1 MDFKYKSAAE
11 LSAMT
16 DTEKETYLVQ
26 KRNFEQNSTNEQI
39 KTAVEEAKKE
49 FQTALDA
56 AKSETEA
63 AKTTIETLKATVEEQ
78 GVKMVELTQSKEAM
92 KGESLADTF
101 KAKYDE
107 AVKDVP
113 AGSEGIDKQ
122 VLTAFTFETKAAI
135 STDVMSVNTVDST
148 AFPTAGST
156 GVVNSTIRT
165 IYAKLVGYFTP
176 RVLTSRIMEFVDV
189 QPIENATLI
198 AINETVTGTAAVT
211 PECTVKPVVKM
222 TFSTQEAQADPVAV
236 QWHTT
241 TKLRRFFPW
250 LVNRMEQKFL
260 ELINVAIPD
269 GVLAAI
275 RTGGTAF
282 TPVTGLDISAT
293 PNNYDALG
301 AVIATL
307 ENLGYMPDVVL
318 MNPIAWRNMKQ
329 DKTADG
335 VYTLSNG
342 QSISLVD
349 NGIDWG
355 GRMIAIIRDPKL
367 GLDEFIVGDIFG
379 TVKVGVD
386 SQAMYFE
393 TDGRTD
399 AQATTALTGL
409 SRNIRTHVLEK
420 FVATIIPTGSRAG
433 LVVDTFANVKTLIT
447 PAP

>member
-49 FQTALDA
+49 FQTAL
-56 AKSETEA
+56 EA
-63 AKTTIETLKATVEEQ
+63 AKAETDASKAEVATLKQTVEEQ
-78 GVKMVELTQSKEAM
+78 GVKMVELTKSTEAK

-113 AGSEGIDKQ
+113 AGSEGVDKQ
-122 VLTAFTFETKAAI
+122 VHAAFSFETKAVT

-156 GVVNSTIRT
+156 GVVNGTIRT
-165 IYAKLVGYFTP
+165 IYARLVGFFTP

-222 TFSTQEAQADPVAV
+222 VFSTQEAQADPIAV

-241 TKLRRFFPW
+241 TKLRRFFPA
-250 LVNRMEQKFL
+250 LVARMEQKFL
-260 ELINVAIPD
+260 ELINVALPEA
-269 GVLAAI
+269 VLTAI
-275 RTGGTAF
+275 RAGATAF
-282 TPVTGLDISAT
+282 TPVAGLDISAT

-329 DKTADG
+329 DKTEEG

-367 GLDEFIVGDIFG
+367 QVDEFIIGDIYG

-386 SQAMYFE
+386 SEAMYFE

-399 AQATTALTGL
+399 VQATTALTGL

-420 FVATIIPTGSRAG
+420 FIAVIIPTGSRAG
-433 LVVDTFANVKTLIT
+433 LIRDTFANVKTLIT
-447 PAP
+447 PEP